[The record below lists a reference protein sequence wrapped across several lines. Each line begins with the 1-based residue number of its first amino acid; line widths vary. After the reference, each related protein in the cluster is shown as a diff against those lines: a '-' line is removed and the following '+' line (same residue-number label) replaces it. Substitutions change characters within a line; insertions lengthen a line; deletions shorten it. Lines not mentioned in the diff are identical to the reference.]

1 MQTDTLTRFFDSF
14 LPSSDEKITIRF
26 LKDAGKTGTAE
37 YGRKE
42 EGKKLAWMI
51 AFAPFDHP
59 RYAVAIMIE
68 DAVSGGSSAAPKVQ
82 KLMRGLFQ
90 DDRTARGEG

>member
-1 MQTDTLTRFFDSF
+1 MTREGTGKQAFV
-14 LPSSDEKITIRF
+14 PGVTM
-26 LKDAGKTGTAE
+26 AGKTGTAE

-51 AFAPFDHP
+51 AFAPFDNP

-68 DAVSGGSSAAPKVQ
+68 DAVSGGSSAAPRVQ

-90 DDRTARGEG
+90 DDRAARGEG